1 MEPLSILRSPPVV
14 GLASLAAQRL
24 LSRGSSTSPA
34 TSLLGAA
41 VAAAGLGVAAA
52 GIREIRA
59 AGTTLDPTR
68 PADASK
74 VVRQG
79 IYRYSRNPI
88 YLGDALLLAGYAIH
102 RRDLLAILPVAG
114 FVGVIDTFQI
124 SAEEEALRD
133 RFGSTYGDYVA
144 SVRRWL

>member
-1 MEPLSILRSPPVV
+1 M
-14 GLASLAAQRL
+14 
-24 LSRGSSTSPA
+24 
-34 TSLLGAA
+34 
-41 VAAAGLGVAAA
+41 AGLGVAAA

-114 FVGVIDTFQI
+114 FVGVIDTFQV
-124 SAEEEALRD
+124 SAEEALRD

-144 SVRRWL
+144 NVRRWL